1 MELLKKFS
9 QEKDKE
15 GRKQEYLARSQGI
28 NEDLGNFPNS
38 YRYLRG
44 VFFKDLEI
52 SQMPG
57 YLRNFPYTQA
67 FGKFTRYQAIGK
79 FPRYPSIW
87 KISQKSRHWGN
98 FPDTLAFGKFP
109 KYPGIWEIFQNS
121 KGI

>member
-57 YLRNFPYTQA
+57 YLGNFPYTQA
-67 FGKFTRYQAIGK
+67 FGKF
-79 FPRYPSIW
+79 PR
-87 KISQKSRHWGN
+87 
-98 FPDTLAFGKFP
+98 
-109 KYPGIWEIFQNS
+109 YPGIWEISQIP